1 MRKYLVVAV
10 AGLIL
15 TLAVSLGIAIRIA
28 KKNAADRD
36 RLQENQ
42 TVLYQQAS
50 YYRTQNDESVAT
62 IGRLLHTTEELK
74 QNKAEL
80 VKTIQDLNI
89 KLNRVQSTSTTA
101 TQTNYQITA
110 AVKDSVRPATV
121 PGQKTDTLHCIGY
134 FDKWVTISGC
144 ADRGIFTG
152 TIASRDTI
160 VQVVHRVPR
169 KFLFIKYGT
178 KGIRQTVL
186 TKNPHATIVYTEY
199 IELKK

>member
-101 TQTNYQITA
+101 TQTTYQITA
-110 AVKDSVRPATV
+110 EIKDSIQPPT
-121 PGQKTDTLHCIGY
+121 PGKKQDTLHCITY
-134 FDKWVTISGC
+134 ADRWVTVTGC
-144 ADRGIFTG
+144 AERGNFTG
-152 TIASRDTI
+152 TITSRDTI
-160 VQVVHRVPR
+160 VQIAHRVPR